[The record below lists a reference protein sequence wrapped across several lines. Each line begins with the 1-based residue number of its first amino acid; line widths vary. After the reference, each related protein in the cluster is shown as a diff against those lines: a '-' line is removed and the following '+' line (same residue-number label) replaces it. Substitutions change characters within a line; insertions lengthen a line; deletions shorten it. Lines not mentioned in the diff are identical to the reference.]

1 MGALPSRR
9 PHERV
14 AEAARNSA
22 GAGSDRWLS
31 PPQPSRAPAGCGVLD
46 PDVERP
52 RFTFKESMAGFDMDE
67 LMEWAGLRAAEA
79 RGAMGGGAGG
89 VGAAEGGEVATPA
102 RADEATATA
111 APPADA
117 RAANEA
123 DGAVPAGAT

>member
-1 MGALPSRR
+1 
-9 PHERV
+9 
-14 AEAARNSA
+14 
-22 GAGSDRWLS
+22 
-31 PPQPSRAPAGCGVLD
+31 
-46 PDVERP
+46 
-52 RFTFKESMAGFDMDE
+52 MAGFDMDG

-123 DGAVPAGAT
+123 DGAVPAGATEKQLRCNNCVVQKLSRRSTPLRCALRCAAARPKTTQRCVALPGPVAGVGNATGRFS